1 MIYIYNNQYDLE
13 HEILNLF
20 CDTCSAIHA
29 FFPQYFLGIL
39 IFSYSIS
46 GAAFSQDYIIITFID
61 FISSHYLLWVFKGI
75 FAFFSQRIGTQF
87 DPL

>member
-1 MIYIYNNQYDLE
+1 MIYICNNQYDLE

-46 GAAFSQDYIIITFID
+46 GTAFSQDYIIITFID
-61 FISSHYLLWVFKGI
+61 FISSHLPTVGFQRYFC
-75 FAFFSQRIGTQF
+75 FFFRKE
-87 DPL
+87 